1 VPVAAVAVEVA
12 AVEPVSASAPAAVEE
27 AAVEEVAA
35 VEVLALRSPDT
46 PIHRKVERH
55 QPPQVLRSISYR
67 LG

>member
-1 VPVAAVAVEVA
+1 VPVAAVVAVVV
-12 AVEPVSASAPAAVEE
+12 AVEPASAPAAV
-27 AAVEEVAA
+27 AVAVVEEVAVA
-35 VEVLALRSPDT
+35 VVVLALRSPDT